1 MILSAPLEQHRTCVT
16 GAFCVIG
23 SLGVLC
29 MGNRAS
35 MVLDTCN
42 SWKEEVNITVVEGF
56 RNTEMASMVEGY
68 GTAVLRY
75 GPSVV
80 DGGTY
85 RLCWCYVAECLE
97 PKDFGTDF
105 RTLTP
110 IGPERQEG
118 KTGMSGQQCHFQGLI
133 GQHLSADNKLLRPPL
148 PL

>member
-1 MILSAPLEQHRTCVT
+1 MEDTRHGGMHGMQGMHGGMDTHHDGFGHGKHCTAM
-16 GAFCVIG
+16 G
-23 SLGVLC
+23 SS
-29 MGNRAS
+29 S
-35 MVLDTCN
+35 M
-42 SWKEEVNITVVEGF
+42 EEVQITVAEGF
-56 RNTEMASMVEGY
+56 RNAGMASMVEGY

-75 GPSVV
+75 GPIAV
-80 DGGTY
+80 DGGTS

-97 PKDFGTDF
+97 LKDFGSDF